1 MSAVS
6 PSKYN
11 RIELQKKGK
20 DPVELKG
27 GVVSVDYYESLY
39 SPTVTANVMY
49 MDAGGNLEDD
59 KNKLTSVKEHYQL
72 RVWKIYSST
81 SRMKLVNLNLSRK
94 MPSRYLKLL

>member
-39 SPTVTANVMY
+39 SPDSNCKCNVH
-49 MDAGGNLEDD
+49 GC
-59 KNKLTSVKEHYQL
+59 
-72 RVWKIYSST
+72 RW
-81 SRMKLVNLNLSRK
+81 
-94 MPSRYLKLL
+94 

>member
-6 PSKYN
+6 PAKYN

-39 SPTVTANVMY
+39 SPTVTANIMY
-49 MDAGGNLEDD
+49 M
-59 KNKLTSVKEHYQL
+59 
-72 RVWKIYSST
+72 
-81 SRMKLVNLNLSRK
+81 LS
-94 MPSRYLKLL
+94 LIHI

>member
-39 SPTVTANVMY
+39 SPTVTANIMY

-59 KNKLTSVKEHYQL
+59 KNNLQVLKRHYQSQDL
-72 RVWKIYSST
+72 KIYFST
-81 SRMKLVNLNLSRK
+81 
-94 MPSRYLKLL
+94 

>member
-20 DPVELKG
+20 KPVELKG

-39 SPTVTANVMY
+39 SPTVTANV
-49 MDAGGNLEDD
+49 
-59 KNKLTSVKEHYQL
+59 V
-72 RVWKIYSST
+72 
-81 SRMKLVNLNLSRK
+81 
-94 MPSRYLKLL
+94 

>member
-20 DPVELKG
+20 QPVELKG

-59 KNKLTSVKEHYQL
+59 KEQTYKCKRSFANSQV
-72 RVWKIYSST
+72 
-81 SRMKLVNLNLSRK
+81 
-94 MPSRYLKLL
+94 

>member
-27 GVVSVDYYESLY
+27 GGFADYYESLY
-39 SPTVTANVMY
+39 SLTVTANARTWMQV
-49 MDAGGNLEDD
+49 
-59 KNKLTSVKEHYQL
+59 V
-72 RVWKIYSST
+72 I
-81 SRMKLVNLNLSRK
+81 
-94 MPSRYLKLL
+94 

>member
-27 GVVSVDYYESLY
+27 GVVSVDYYESLF
-39 SPTVTANVMY
+39 SPNLTASLTFV
-49 MDAGGNLEDD
+49 DTGGSVVYDNDYD
-59 KNKLTSVKEHYQL
+59 KQERLG
-72 RVWKIYSST
+72 
-81 SRMKLVNLNLSRK
+81 
-94 MPSRYLKLL
+94 